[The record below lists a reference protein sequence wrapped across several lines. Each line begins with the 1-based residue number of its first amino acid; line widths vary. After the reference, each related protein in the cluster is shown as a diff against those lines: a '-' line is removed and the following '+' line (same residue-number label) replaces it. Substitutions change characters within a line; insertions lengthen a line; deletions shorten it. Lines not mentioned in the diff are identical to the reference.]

1 MPGLSETVD
10 ELRSDRTHGGSWM
23 ARRAV
28 EALLEVIEAPASTT
42 ADFLDRLVATGR
54 ELATARPAMGAIAHA
69 VGRVVAAANTASQL
83 EVDDLRQLVTEEA
96 NGLIAARDRAAAS
109 IAIHLGPVLRDALV
123 LTHSASATVREA
135 VVHTRPACVYCTIS
149 APFEEGRLF
158 AEDLR
163 QEGLRVEIVPDG
175 EVERALEST
184 SLVLLGADTVYAD
197 GAVTNKIGT
206 RALAEAARAAHVRT
220 IVACEILKLA
230 AVPSPSTAEEP
241 DLRDTTPPEL
251 LDEIVTEEGSVPPE
265 DIGSLIERTPFLRD
279 GYRLL
284 HPEAD

>member
-1 MPGLSETVD
+1 MPALRETVD
-10 ELRSDRTHGGSWM
+10 ELRADRTHGGSWM

-28 EALLEVIEAPASTT
+28 EALLGVIEEPASTT
-42 ADFLDRLVATGR
+42 ADFLDRLIATGR
-54 ELATARPAMGAIAHA
+54 ELATARPAMGAIGNA
-69 VGRVVAAANTASQL
+69 VGRIVAAAQTASHL
-83 EVDDLRQLVTEEA
+83 DVDELRRLISEEA
-96 NGLIAARDRAAAS
+96 NGLIAARERAAAS
-109 IAIHLGPVLRDALV
+109 IAIHLAPALRDALV

-135 VVHTRPACVYCTIS
+135 VVHTPPARVYCTIS

-163 QEGLRVEIVPDG
+163 QEGLEVELVPDG
-175 EVERALEST
+175 DLERALGST

-197 GAVTNKIGT
+197 GSVTNKIGT
-206 RALAEAARAAHVRT
+206 RALAEAARAAGVRT

-230 AVPSPSTAEEP
+230 AVPHPPEEDEP

-251 LDEIVTEEGSVPPE
+251 LDEIVTEEGGVVPE
-265 DIGSLIERTPFLRD
+265 DVGSLIERTPFLRD

-284 HPEAD
+284 HS